1 MQIVGWPKTLFE
13 FSCNIVQTV
22 SYNNKLFGQCNKTT
36 NPYLP
41 NSENV
46 KPLYKKSKQNPR

>member
-22 SYNNKLFGQCNKTT
+22 SYNNKLFGQCNKT